1 MAQSVVK
8 LHVSS
13 VITSR
18 LSTSLSIFHYPSQF
32 LLHEILPLFVDN
44 VVSGNL
50 QGQILWSLEAWRGKT
65 EPKPCTYLHQ
75 RRRYRRSSDYWG
87 HLGSLF
93 QISPTRNTDPCVGD
107 LVRHKGG
114 IRNVCQIYEKKDPMQ
129 KKKLYMMQNNE
140 ALQVAY
146 VEEVFT

>member
-1 MAQSVVK
+1 MGIYKVKFFGPLKLGEGKLENQNHALIFTREDVTDVVQT
-8 LHVSS
+8 
-13 VITSR
+13 I
-18 LSTSLSIFHYPSQF
+18 
-32 LLHEILPLFVDN
+32 
-44 VVSGNL
+44 
-50 QGQILWSLEAWRGKT
+50 EATWV
-65 EPKPCTYLHQ
+65 
-75 RRRYRRSSDYWG
+75 
-87 HLGSLF
+87 

-114 IRNVCQIYEKKDPMQ
+114 IRNVCQIFEKKDPMQ